1 MPVKNGGVV
10 IVGGGVVGLSVAYF
24 LGRAGVASTV
34 LERDTIGSHAS
45 GFALG
50 GLSPVTGSGVDPVL
64 EAMAF
69 DGMRIHAELG
79 AELPAETGLDT
90 EYGHKPLLTLAFDEA
105 EVRAGVAAVERQQ
118 QYDGYSVRWL
128 EQREARAIEPRISDD
143 ALGGVHVE
151 GSARVDPYRF
161 SLALA
166 AAAERLGVSIRKGEV
181 TGLEQ
186 QSGRVTG
193 VSVGGETLPCE
204 QVVIAS
210 GPWSVDASEW
220 LGFRLHVGPLKGQIL
235 RLRVPGPPLEC
246 TVGWNGNYATSKP
259 DGLLWAGT
267 TEEEVGFDETPT
279 EEARDLILASLDRL
293 LPSLGDVDLVRQ
305 TACLR
310 PVTPDRLPLLGHAP
324 GVEGVFVATGAERKG
339 ILFGPSM
346 GRITADI
353 LTTGA
358 SDIPTAAFAPARF
371 G

>member
-1 MPVKNGGVV
+1 MC
-10 IVGGGVVGLSVAYF
+10 
-24 LGRAGVASTV
+24 
-34 LERDTIGSHAS
+34 
-45 GFALG
+45 
-50 GLSPVTGSGVDPVL
+50 
-64 EAMAF
+64 
-69 DGMRIHAELG
+69 
-79 AELPAETGLDT
+79 
-90 EYGHKPLLTLAFDEA
+90 
-105 EVRAGVAAVERQQ
+105 
-118 QYDGYSVRWL
+118 
-128 EQREARAIEPRISDD
+128 
-143 ALGGVHVE
+143 
-151 GSARVDPYRF
+151 
-161 SLALA
+161 
-166 AAAERLGVSIRKGEV
+166 
-181 TGLEQ
+181 
-186 QSGRVTG
+186 
-193 VSVGGETLPCE
+193 VGGETLPCE

-220 LGFRLHVGPLKGQIL
+220 LGFRLPVGPLKGQIL

-279 EEARDLILASLDRL
+279 EEARGLILASLDRL
-293 LPSLGDVDLVRQ
+293 LPSLGDVELVRQ

-358 SDIPTAAFAPARF
+358 SDIPTDAFAPGRF
-371 G
+371 R

>member
-1 MPVKNGGVV
+1 MKDNEVV
-10 IVGGGVVGLSVAYF
+10 IVGGGVVGLSVAHF
-24 LGRAGVASTV
+24 LGKAGVASTV

-69 DGMRIHAELG
+69 DGMRIHADLG
-79 AELPAETGLDT
+79 SELPEETGLDT
-90 EYGHKPLLTLAFDEA
+90 EYGQKPLLTLAFDDA
-105 EVRAGVAAVERQQ
+105 EVRAGMAAVDAQQ
-118 QYDGYSVRWL
+118 QYEDYTVRWL
-128 EQREARAIEPRISDD
+128 DQHDARAIEPRISDE
-143 ALGGVHVE
+143 ALGGIHVQ

-161 SLALA
+161 CLALA
-166 AAAERLGVSIRKGEV
+166 AATERLGATIRKGEV
-181 TGLEQ
+181 AGLERQ
-186 QSGRVTG
+186 NGRVTG
-193 VSVGGETLPCE
+193 VRVGGETLPCG

-220 LGFRLHVGPLKGQIL
+220 LGFQLPVGPLKGQIL
-235 RLRVPGPPLEC
+235 RLRVPGPPLDC

-267 TEEEVGFDETPT
+267 TEEEVGFDEAPT
-279 EEARDLILASLDRL
+279 EEARDLIMASLGRL
-293 LPSLGDVDLVRQ
+293 LPSLGDVELVQQ

-310 PVTPDRLPLLGHAP
+310 PVTPDRLPVLGPAP

-358 SDIPTAAFAPARF
+358 SDIPIDAFAPGRF